1 MQNSSFASFACHL
14 CNAALRNFHSSRYL
28 QKTHYEV
35 LKIARN
41 SSNKDIK
48 EAFIK
53 LSKKFHPDINK
64 NNPDTHNE
72 FVKLNEAY
80 SILSR
85 PDKRREYDL
94 SLQVAHPSPHP
105 TGGPSVYENDIR
117 QDPWKD
123 PSFFRNRD
131 RSRDDENRS
140 KPYYGIGKLGRLPN
154 SWLVAFLFAVTAVG
168 VALQAVAIRHSMTLR
183 RSALDEA
190 SARHSVLHT
199 KMQEQAHDAGNH
211 NNLRMMHSRLGGTS
225 AGFALLMK
233 DGNRELA
240 EKQPVEKPPSPI
252 KVVDD
257 LPAVDA
263 KAASIG

>member
-1 MQNSSFASFACHL
+1 ML
-14 CNAALRNFHSSRYL
+14 HSEIS
-28 QKTHYEV
+28 T
-35 LKIARN
+35 
-41 SSNKDIK
+41 
-48 EAFIK
+48 
-53 LSKKFHPDINK
+53 
-64 NNPDTHNE
+64 
-72 FVKLNEAY
+72 
-80 SILSR
+80 
-85 PDKRREYDL
+85 
-94 SLQVAHPSPHP
+94 
-105 TGGPSVYENDIR
+105 R
-117 QDPWKD
+117 QDICRKPITKFSKLHEIAQIRTSRRHSLNYRRSPWKD